1 MSTFLRTLVGCLR
14 DQFRS
19 RLSLHLE
26 ILALRHQLGV
36 YQRTVKRPRVRSAD
50 RFLWSWLSRRW
61 GGWQQALVFVQPS
74 TVIQWR
80 RRRFREHWRKLSRSG
95 KPGRPTV
102 SEEVRALIRQMSSA
116 NSTWGAPRIVGELH
130 MIGIDLAKST
140 VEKYMVRR
148 RGSPSPNWQAFLR
161 NHVQDL
167 VSIDFFVVPTLR
179 NRILYV
185 FLVLA
190 IDRRRVVH
198 FNVTANPT
206 AEWTAQQMVEAFPW
220 ESPPKYLL
228 RDRDAI
234 YGAAFRKR
242 VASLGLEEILTA
254 PRSPWQNPYVE
265 RLIGSIRRECLDHVI
280 VLNER
285 HLKRVLRGYFDY
297 YHRWRTHLSLGM
309 EAPVPRAVQAA
320 DRGEVRAIPEV
331 GGLHHHYERRA
342 A

>member
-1 MSTFLRTLVGCLR
+1 MSTFLRTLAGCLR

-50 RFLWSWLSRRW
+50 RLLWSWLSRRW

-167 VSIDFFVVPTLR
+167 VSIDFFVVPTIR

-190 IDRRRVVH
+190 TDRRRVVH

-242 VASLGLEEILTA
+242 VASLDFEEILTA

-265 RLIGSIRRECLDHVI
+265 RLTGTIRRECLDHVI

-320 DRGEVRAIPEV
+320 DRGNVFAIPEV